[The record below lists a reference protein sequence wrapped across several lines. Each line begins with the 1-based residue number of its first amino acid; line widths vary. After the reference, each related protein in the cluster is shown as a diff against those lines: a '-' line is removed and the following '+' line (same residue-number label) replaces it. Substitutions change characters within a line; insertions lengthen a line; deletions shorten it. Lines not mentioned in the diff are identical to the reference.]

1 LRLHILGQTE
11 PASEEKPQTDGVT
24 DAGPTAAESTRASD
38 LPSDN
43 KATATAFAG
52 GLDEST
58 TEHHDSTE
66 AAEHSSAKVENI
78 AVDKPSEEARD
89 TAATNQDEHDD
100 HIVEGEEDTV
110 IY

>member
-1 LRLHILGQTE
+1 
-11 PASEEKPQTDGVT
+11 VT
-24 DAGPTAAESTRASD
+24 DAGLTVAESTQASD

-43 KATATAFAG
+43 KATAAASFG
-52 GLDEST
+52 GVDESI

-66 AAEHSSAKVENI
+66 ATEQSSAKVEDI
-78 AVDKPSEEARD
+78 AVDNPLEEARD